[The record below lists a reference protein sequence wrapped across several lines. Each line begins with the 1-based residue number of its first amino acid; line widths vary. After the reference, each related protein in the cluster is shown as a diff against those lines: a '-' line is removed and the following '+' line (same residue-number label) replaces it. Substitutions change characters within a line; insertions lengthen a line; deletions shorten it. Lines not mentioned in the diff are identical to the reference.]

1 MLSLEAPETNT
12 VRQNLRES
20 KPDSA
25 ETEPRDGEKERG
37 GPLLVHLEPAVPE
50 AVPQNFQLCKPI
62 HFSFLVELVGVALPS
77 FTAKDKTSTY
87 WIKAFQIWNL
97 LSGSSQPAGWI
108 FRSQRNIPQLEL
120 PRQKGR
126 EYNGKNFN
134 TWRLI
139 SVNRYS
145 HLLLPWKH
153 HSLTPF

>member
-12 VRQNLRES
+12 VRQNLPES
-20 KPDSA
+20 KLNSA
-25 ETEPRDGEKERG
+25 GTEPRDGEKERG
-37 GPLLVHLEPAVPE
+37 GPLLVHREPAVPE

-97 LSGSSQPAGWI
+97 LSGSSQPTGWI

-139 SVNRYS
+139 SVNPYS

-153 HSLTPF
+153 HTLTPF